1 MKTRARH
8 WQKKYPRTAGVSAP
22 LFHATSN
29 KKREYSLAKHTSTPI
44 KPHDSALGQPLR
56 MAANGSDW
64 GDSLNQHHRVGK
76 WLTMVMM
83 FVGGGLCWCSTEW
96 YGARLGGSLC
106 HTHNLTLR
114 LFSRTCLH
122 TTSDDDQTRP
132 HKKHKQHDKQHHHG
146 VGAAR
151 PSSGMN
157 LMNPC
162 LPRGGRLSTYLFQ
175 CRCRSDLIDSIN

>member
-1 MKTRARH
+1 MLISITSLSGFLQFLCLHVLKHHFNIRLVVHPPTSSSNDLAICSMSASLH
-8 WQKKYPRTAGVSAP
+8 IRTGPFNFPFAW
-22 LFHATSN
+22 FDN
-29 KKREYSLAKHTSTPI
+29 KRWIDGLLHET
-44 KPHDSALGQPLR
+44 LGI
-56 MAANGSDW
+56 A
-64 GDSLNQHHRVGK
+64 
-76 WLTMVMM
+76 
-83 FVGGGLCWCSTEW
+83 C
-96 YGARLGGSLC
+96 LGGSLC

-151 PSSGMN
+151 PSSGVN

-162 LPRGGRLSTYLFQ
+162 LPRGGRPSTYFFQ
-175 CRCRSDLIDSIN
+175 CRCWSDLIDSIN